1 MGNLALRDL
10 LHPSIVKIDLGEGK
24 KYFLLQSY
32 SDRIEQ
38 VFVAYDLYKKGMEAF
53 EFGCLSDA
61 LPALQSCYQIRTKAM
76 YAHHVSEHYILI
88 FDIPLRFKIE
98 KILRLDR
105 STIFSALYQTVVSIN
120 FKIAEGSH

>member
-1 MGNLALRDL
+1 MNR
-10 LHPSIVKIDLGEGK
+10 
-24 KYFLLQSY
+24 FLLSLHRLCIHVYSILILISLQAY

-76 YAHHVSEHYILI
+76 YAHHREVTEVADQLARCYAMMGAFSE
-88 FDIPLRFKIE
+88 
-98 KILRLDR
+98 
-105 STIFSALYQTVVSIN
+105 SAQYLKVCLPAIQ
-120 FKIAEGSH
+120 ER